1 MESSLAARR
10 RSDRT
15 TFLALPFVAQVY
27 VVAVTA
33 LGGVS
38 LVVSLIELT
47 TDRWL
52 LFAGLLA
59 LTIATSAVKIV
70 LPLGRGA
77 SNLSLAHAVNF
88 WSLWALGAAPTVVV
102 AAVSAAAQC
111 TLRTNVA
118 NPPHRVFFSIGSL
131 ALTVFLA
138 ALPLEWALG
147 ADRSNPT
154 GLLRAVAVIAPLYFF
169 INTGLVA
176 AAVALST
183 HQGVIRVWHR
193 NFIWSAPSFLAGAA
207 LAAAA
212 TAAWDRGLIGWLLL
226 LAAPAYLVFRSYHT
240 VVARLR
246 EEQEETERAMD
257 VQLATTEALALAIE
271 AKGGCTPEHVRS
283 IQRYA
288 GMLAEA
294 VGMSDADIQAV
305 RTAALLHDIGN
316 MAVPEHILAKP
327 DKLTPE
333 EFERVKIHPRVG
345 GDILRDVPFAGPVA
359 DFVLCHHERWDGLG
373 YPAGLRGDAIPMGA
387 RVLSIADVFSTLQT
401 PRPYR
406 KGFMTKAEAIKTVR
420 DLSGK
425 AFDPALVD
433 VLIARLGQPAEADA
447 GFGDGAVPSAE
458 RTALLDISEAHREE
472 QILYEV
478 AQALG
483 SSLGVD
489 EAMALIR
496 DKVNR
501 LVPFVTCALF
511 LGDDDRGFS
520 CRYAHGPGTEA
531 LFKWSPKSWSELS
544 LRLPACADG
553 RDGRGEDLVS
563 VLACR
568 LIFEGRL
575 IGALAIYHTAPTRY
589 TDEHRR
595 LLGRVSEQAAAVI
608 HNSTRYEQTRHE
620 SQTDALTGLPNR
632 RSFERQLRAGLTRAI
647 RTQTTASLVV
657 LDLDRLKEINDTYG
671 HEAGDRA
678 LRAIGSV
685 LRSTVRETDL
695 CARFAGDEFVIVLW
709 DCDPAHERKRIA
721 DVQSAVSAYPFEP
734 RQGVRVPLSISAGC
748 ARFPADGM
756 TLDDLLVAADERMYQ
771 DKAERRSP
779 RVKASA
785 PERDQST
792 RRVSTQGFGINS
804 SSNSRT
810 A

>member
-1 MESSLAARR
+1 MANRRATRR

-15 TFLALPFVAQVY
+15 TFLALPLVAQFY
-27 VVAVTA
+27 VVSVTLLGTAA
-33 LGGVS
+33 LVS
-38 LVVSLIELT
+38 SIANVG

-52 LFAGLLA
+52 LLAGLLA
-59 LTIATSAVKIV
+59 LTVTTSAVKLE

-88 WSLWALGAAPTVVV
+88 WSLWTLGPAPTIIV
-102 AAVSAAAQC
+102 AAVGAAAQS
-111 TLRTNVA
+111 TLRTSAA
-118 NPPHRVFFSIGSL
+118 NPPHRVLFSIASL
-131 ALTVFLA
+131 AVTVWVA
-138 ALPLEWALG
+138 ALPLDWALG
-147 ADRSNPT
+147 QDRASLL
-154 GLLRAVAVIAPLYFF
+154 GLLRAVVVIAPIYFV

-176 AAVALST
+176 AAVAFST
-183 HQGVIRVWHR
+183 HQGVPRVWQR
-193 NFIWSAPSFLAGAA
+193 NFLWSAPSFFAGAV

-212 TAAWDRGLIGWLLL
+212 AAAWERGLFGWLLL
-226 LAAPAYLVFRSYHT
+226 LAAPLYLVFRSYHT
-240 VVARLR
+240 VVSRLR
-246 EEQEETERAMD
+246 EEQEETRRAMD

-294 VGMSDADIQAV
+294 AGMSDTDVQAV
-305 RTAALLHDIGN
+305 RAAALLHDIGN

-333 EFERVKIHPRVG
+333 EFERVKIHTRVG
-345 GDILRDVPFAGPVA
+345 ADILRDVPFGAPVA
-359 DFVLCHHERWDGLG
+359 ELVLNHHERWDGLG
-373 YPAGLRGDAIPMGA
+373 YPAGLRGEAIPLGA

-401 PRPYR
+401 ARPYR
-406 KGFMTKAEAIKTVR
+406 KGHATEPEAIKMLR
-420 DLSGK
+420 ELSGT

-433 VLIARLGQPAEADA
+433 LLIARLGQPAEPMADIA
-447 GFGDGAVPSAE
+447 EDPVLAAAE
-458 RTALLDISEAHREE
+458 RAALLDISEAHREE
-472 QILYEV
+472 QVLYEI

-489 EAMALIR
+489 EAMALVR

-511 LGDDDRGFS
+511 LGDDERGFM

-553 RDGRGEDLVS
+553 RAGRGEDLVS
-563 VLACR
+563 VLPCR

-575 IGALAIYHTAPTRY
+575 IGAIAIYHTAPTRY

-595 LLGRVSEQAAAVI
+595 VLGRVSEQAAAVI

-632 RSFERQLRAGLTRAI
+632 RSFERQLRAGLTRAV
-647 RTQTTASLVV
+647 QAQSSASLVV

-678 LRAIGSV
+678 LRAIGTV

-709 DCDPAHERKRIA
+709 DCSPEHELRRITE
-721 DVQSAVSAYPFEP
+721 VQTAVSAFPFEP

-748 ARFPADGM
+748 ARFPKDGV
-756 TLDDLLVAADERMYQ
+756 TLDDLLIAADERMYQ
-771 DKAERRSP
+771 DKAGRRA
-779 RVKASA
+779 R
-785 PERDQST
+785 
-792 RRVSTQGFGINS
+792 S
-804 SSNSRT
+804 SSRGREV
-810 A
+810 AVEGERA

>member
-1 MESSLAARR
+1 MVKTRVSRR
-10 RSDRT
+10 RGDRT
-15 TFLALPFVAQVY
+15 TFLSLPPVAQFY
-27 VVAVTA
+27 VVTVTLLGAGALAVSIAT
-33 LGGVS
+33 LGT
-38 LVVSLIELT
+38 E
-47 TDRWL
+47 RWL
-52 LFAGLLA
+52 LLAGLLA
-59 LTIATSAVKIV
+59 LTVATSAVKLE

-88 WSLWALGAAPTVVV
+88 WSLWTLGVAPTVIV
-102 AAVSAAAQC
+102 AAVSAAAQS
-111 TLRTNVA
+111 TLRTTVA
-118 NPPHRVFFSIGSL
+118 NPPHRVLFSIASL
-131 ALTVFLA
+131 ALTVWLA
-138 ALPLEWALG
+138 ALPLEWAIG
-147 ADRSNPT
+147 ADRSSLV
-154 GLLRAVAVIAPLYFF
+154 GLVRAVVVVAPIYFV

-183 HQGVIRVWHR
+183 HQNAARVWQR
-193 NFIWSAPSFLAGAA
+193 NFLWSAPSFFAGAV

-212 TAAWDRGLIGWLLL
+212 AATWERGLFGWLLL
-226 LAAPAYLVFRSYHT
+226 LAAPMYLVFRSYHT
-240 VVARLR
+240 VVSRLR
-246 EEQEETERAMD
+246 EEQEETRRAMD

-294 VGMSDADIQAV
+294 AGMSDADIQAV

-345 GDILRDVPFAGPVA
+345 ADILRDVPFGAPVA
-359 DFVLCHHERWDGLG
+359 ELVLNHHERWDGLG
-373 YPAGLRGDAIPMGA
+373 YPAGLRGEAIPLGA

-401 PRPYR
+401 ARPYR
-406 KGFMTKAEAIKTVR
+406 TGFLTEPEAIKALRELAGTQ
-420 DLSGK
+420 
-425 AFDPALVD
+425 FDPSLVD
-433 VLIARLGQPAEADA
+433 LLIARLGQPADAIADFVQDPVLA
-447 GFGDGAVPSAE
+447 AAE
-458 RTALLDISEAHREE
+458 RAALLDITEAHREE
-472 QILYEV
+472 QVLYEI

-496 DKVNR
+496 DKVSR

-511 LGDDDRGFS
+511 LGDDDRGFM

-531 LFKWSPKSWSELS
+531 LMKWAPKSWSELS

-553 RDGRGEDLVS
+553 RAGRGEDLIS
-563 VLACR
+563 VLPCR
-568 LIFEGRL
+568 LLFEGRL

-595 LLGRVSEQAAAVI
+595 VLGRVSEQAAAVI

-632 RSFERQLRAGLTRAI
+632 RSFERQLRAGLTRAV
-647 RTQTTASLVV
+647 QSQSSASLVV

-685 LRSTVRETDL
+685 LRATVRETDL

-709 DCDPAHERKRIA
+709 DCSPEHEQRRIA
-721 DVQSAVSAYPFEP
+721 DVQNAVSAFPFEP
-734 RQGVRVPLSISAGC
+734 RQGVRVALSISAGC
-748 ARFPADGM
+748 ARFPSDGM
-756 TLDDLLVAADERMYQ
+756 TLNDLLIAADERMYQ
-771 DKAERRSP
+771 DKA
-779 RVKASA
+779 
-785 PERDQST
+785 T
-792 RRVSTQGFGINS
+792 RRARTS
-804 SSNSRT
+804 SRVRK
-810 A
+810 AQVDRERA